1 MPETKP
7 FSVVV
12 EDVGGGVNEGA
23 PSSLEDREWS
33 ALSNFHAF
41 GTKLIRRGGLTAV
54 SSAAYA
60 KDLTSLF
67 AYKQSVGSWLLLV
80 GLKDGIGSMSGG
92 IITQLSSP
100 DVYPELDDP
109 WIMRQYKDEVFACRQ
124 STGTIKRVVPGFMHN
139 AGIAAP
145 LTAATISEGAA
156 GAKEAGNRQLV
167 YTHYVRATGAESN
180 PSPVS
185 NTLNLSASKKLL
197 ANGISISTNPQ
208 VDARR
213 LYETSP
219 NQEGEYYFVK
229 QVDDNFTIDGIENN
243 VAQDDLGVKASFENG
258 MPPSGLI
265 ALEIANER
273 LFATDGKLLYF
284 SRPGLMQSFSE
295 FDFIPVM
302 EDDGHQIIDLVAWGD
317 VLAIAKTG
325 GMYALRGTG
334 TTGSNIFSALVVSD
348 KHGARGRSTQSA
360 EGVLLW
366 YSGENIYRSDGGSPS
381 AISTLRVRKTLD
393 RIPEAYKDR
402 VVAGIMPRK
411 SLYLLAVP
419 LDGAQFPSHLIA
431 YNYKTDAWDVV
442 TPSQAPRFFGR
453 FYDQVANEVLYGVF
467 ADKMVHEMEEGLLDG
482 STAITAVARTKAFHF
497 GIGPGRKGIRA
508 VAVNTPA
515 VNSTLKVRVYND
527 EQATYVKER
536 TLPLSGPGWK
546 RVNISTLG
554 SLASAHQVEFE
565 YSGSPEFEIHGY
577 AIEGELVP
585 ARRPRA
591 I

>member
-302 EDDGHQIIDLVAWGD
+302 EDDGHQIIDLGRCAGD
-317 VLAIAKTG
+317 RKDGRDVRSSRNWHHWLKH
-325 GMYALRGTG
+325 LF
-334 TTGSNIFSALVVSD
+334 GSRCF
-348 KHGARGRSTQSA
+348 RQ
-360 EGVLLW
+360 
-366 YSGENIYRSDGGSPS
+366 
-381 AISTLRVRKTLD
+381 
-393 RIPEAYKDR
+393 
-402 VVAGIMPRK
+402 
-411 SLYLLAVP
+411 
-419 LDGAQFPSHLIA
+419 
-431 YNYKTDAWDVV
+431 
-442 TPSQAPRFFGR
+442 
-453 FYDQVANEVLYGVF
+453 
-467 ADKMVHEMEEGLLDG
+467 
-482 STAITAVARTKAFHF
+482 
-497 GIGPGRKGIRA
+497 
-508 VAVNTPA
+508 
-515 VNSTLKVRVYND
+515 
-527 EQATYVKER
+527 
-536 TLPLSGPGWK
+536 
-546 RVNISTLG
+546 
-554 SLASAHQVEFE
+554 
-565 YSGSPEFEIHGY
+565 
-577 AIEGELVP
+577 
-585 ARRPRA
+585 ARRPWAFDA
-591 I
+591 IGRGCAPLVLGREHLPFGRRLPFGHLDPAREEDARPHSRGLQGPRGRRHHAEEVSLPTGSSARRGSVSESPDRLQLQDRRLGRGDAIAGAPILRTLLRSGCE